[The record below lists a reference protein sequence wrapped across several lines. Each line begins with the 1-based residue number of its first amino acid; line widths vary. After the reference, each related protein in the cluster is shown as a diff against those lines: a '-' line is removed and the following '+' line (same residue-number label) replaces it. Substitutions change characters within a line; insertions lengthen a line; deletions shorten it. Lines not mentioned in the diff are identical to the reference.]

1 MEFLKK
7 GIKRGKRKRLL
18 AFIFHPV
25 LDILLSKM
33 QFMRPFYSYLRI
45 CEEVK
50 AIVWSKAGNAV
61 RQQDWGIHRKCSPGQ
76 GQH

>member
-1 MEFLKK
+1 MIQMEFLKK

-33 QFMRPFYSYLRI
+33 HRVSEALLFLS
-45 CEEVK
+45 
-50 AIVWSKAGNAV
+50 
-61 RQQDWGIHRKCSPGQ
+61 QDL
-76 GQH
+76 